1 MYIFYILFFR
11 VRLLFAKSNWEECLQ
26 PSFRCCSWFFRTCHA
41 VRRALPTS
49 HCSCVVWSLDVG
61 RANIATMQTNRCP
74 RALSQDSKCRG
85 VTSFII
91 NSKKFKRILVHSYEA
106 HLAYVV
112 RLFDASCSYVFL
124 KAKARTFLTLAIF
137 FKFRAL
143 PTRRDISICFNQRG
157 LLLASLLAMAPEAG
171 AAVGHGLFSLR
182 RMPSPNKV
190 RGMPPEP
197 TSSDNGARPSNQ
209 QNQNPEFGWRRK
221 CLSKQNHGG
230 GHGAPLHTMKRDRT
244 CLHFSSAAVWTRKAY
259 SKRVGACM
267 ALWLA

>member
-1 MYIFYILFFR
+1 MWFG
-11 VRLLFAKSNWEECLQ
+11 
-26 PSFRCCSWFFRTCHA
+26 CSMLHVAMF
-41 VRRALPTS
+41 
-49 HCSCVVWSLDVG
+49 
-61 RANIATMQTNRCP
+61 
-74 RALSQDSKCRG
+74 
-85 VTSFII
+85 
-91 NSKKFKRILVHSYEA
+91 
-106 HLAYVV
+106 
-112 RLFDASCSYVFL
+112 FL